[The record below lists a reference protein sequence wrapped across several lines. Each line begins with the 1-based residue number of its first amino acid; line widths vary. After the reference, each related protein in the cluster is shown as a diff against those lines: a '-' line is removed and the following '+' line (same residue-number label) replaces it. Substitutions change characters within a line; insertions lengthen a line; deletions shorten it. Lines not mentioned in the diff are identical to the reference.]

1 MGLGRAS
8 PLSHPVTHLQT
19 PVLKTKPPFTSPAGL
34 PTLFGP
40 ESCKESEK
48 TV

>member
-8 PLSHPVTHLQT
+8 PLSHPATHSQP
-19 PVLKTKPPFTSPAGL
+19 PVLKNNPPFTSPARL

-40 ESCKESEK
+40 ESCKEREK